1 MARFNFLFPQARAII
16 FDLGGVLFDI
26 DYQLTQ
32 KAFEAVGLKS
42 STPLYSQAK
51 QISLFDELETGRIS
65 PSEFRNEIRKL
76 IPDKI
81 LSDTQIDEAWCA
93 MLLGMPIENFSLLL
107 DLKKTY
113 RTFLL
118 SNTNIIH
125 LEKVF
130 ACLPQNFGIDSFDSF
145 FEKAYYSSSI
155 GLRKPDIE
163 VFEFVLKENNL
174 NPRETVFIDD
184 SIQHIEGAKR
194 ANLLTYHLTNG
205 EKITDLFL

>member
-32 KAFEAVGLKS
+32 KAFEAIGLKS

-81 LSDTQIDEAWCA
+81 LSDTQIDERGALCCWVC
-93 MLLGMPIENFSLLL
+93 
-107 DLKKTY
+107 
-113 RTFLL
+113 L
-118 SNTNIIH
+118 S
-125 LEKVF
+125 
-130 ACLPQNFGIDSFDSF
+130 
-145 FEKAYYSSSI
+145 
-155 GLRKPDIE
+155 
-163 VFEFVLKENNL
+163 
-174 NPRETVFIDD
+174 
-184 SIQHIEGAKR
+184 
-194 ANLLTYHLTNG
+194 
-205 EKITDLFL
+205 KIFRCCST